1 MSVRPAAV
9 HSVCEIHSQPDK
21 IGYNNSMSQQNF
33 IFLTCQCGAETALKA
48 ELARKWPAFR
58 FAFSR
63 PGFLTFKLPAGAAL
77 ADDFD
82 LHSVFARAYGFS
94 LGKAE
99 GETIEERARQV
110 WQLAG
115 DREFDTLHVWQRDLH
130 EPGYRGYEPRLTDAA
145 GEAERAIR
153 AAGSGQWSVA
163 SGQSAGQ
170 AAMVPSAGGLA
181 VAVKKTRRFE
191 PPNSARAGQSVL
203 DCVLVEPNQWWVG
216 YHRAASMAS
225 RWPGGMFPLELPA
238 DGVSRAYLK
247 MEEALAWSKMP
258 LRAGDLWA
266 EIGSAPGGASQALL
280 NRGLKVI
287 GIDPADM
294 DERVLANPNFT
305 HWKKRGADIRRREF
319 RKVRYLAADINVAPA
334 YTLDTVEAIVTHP
347 EVKIQ
352 GLLLTLKLLD
362 WKLAE
367 QLPEFLDRIRSW
379 GYGQVR
385 ARQLHHNRQEVC
397 VAARRK
403 EK

>member
-1 MSVRPAAV
+1 MSP
-9 HSVCEIHSQPDK
+9 P
-21 IGYNNSMSQQNF
+21 NF
-33 IFLTCQCGAETALKA
+33 IFVTCQCGAEAAVKA
-48 ELARKWPAFR
+48 EIARKWPAFR

-63 PGFLTFKLPAGAAL
+63 PGFLTFKIPPGAAL

-82 LHSVFARAYGFS
+82 LHSAFARAYGFS
-94 LGKAE
+94 LGKAD
-99 GETIEERARQV
+99 GETLDERARQV
-110 WQLAG
+110 WQLAAE
-115 DREFDTLHVWQRDLH
+115 REFEVLHVWQRDLH
-130 EPGYRGYEPRLTDAA
+130 EPGYRGYEPGLTEAA
-145 GEAERAIR
+145 TQADSAIR
-153 AAGSGQWSVA
+153 AQGAERSAQELSTPGEKLTPPSA
-163 SGQSAGQ
+163 SGLASA
-170 AAMVPSAGGLA
+170 SSGLA
-181 VAVKKTRRFE
+181 VVVKKARHYE
-191 PPNSARAGQSVL
+191 PPNSARATQLVL
-203 DCVLVEPNQWWVG
+203 DCVIVEPNQWWIG
-216 YHRAASMAS
+216 YHRASSICS

-238 DGVSRAYLK
+238 DAVSRAYLK
-247 MEEALAWSKMP
+247 MEEALAWSRMP
-258 LRAGDLWA
+258 LKAGDVWA

-280 NRGLKVI
+280 RHSLKVI

-294 DERVLANPNFT
+294 DQHVLANPHFT

-319 RKVRYLAADINVAPA
+319 RKVKYLAADINVAPA

-379 GYGQVR
+379 GYSHVR